1 MLILVR
7 AVANEL
13 CAQCPSGVEG
23 SRRVVEGQDGVAGQ
37 LVPVP
42 VHGELAGMPLD
53 KTMSLLLYLLMSR
66 NPF

>member
-13 CAQCPSGVEG
+13 GPKCPRRIEG
-23 SRRVVEGQDGVAGQ
+23 GRGVVEGKDGVAGQ

-42 VHGELAGMPLD
+42 VHGELAGVPLHE
-53 KTMSLLLYLLMSR
+53 TVSSFYLFR
-66 NPF
+66 NAV